1 MTERRDIWKAHEDD
15 GLWNETVL
23 AYALAFGELAKP
35 KPNRP
40 ASWDLTYQAAV
51 HDMNPLPP
59 RGDLRAQCQ
68 HDTWFFLPWHRMYLL
83 HFEAVIR
90 AIILDLPAG
99 PISDEARETPGPCRT
114 GTTGRRPTAC
124 SPRRFGRQRCPMAR
138 PTRWPGPTGFG
149 RCNKARSASPMRRSS
164 SPAGGTNRCSP
175 CPAPHRSVAQTRR
188 ARATARSTL
197 EAPGPSR

>member
-99 PISDEARETPGPCRT
+99 PISDETRDSWALPYWDYGPAANRLLPPAFREAALPDGTPNPLAR
-114 GTTGRRPTAC
+114 
-124 SPRRFGRQRCPMAR
+124 
-138 PTRWPGPTGFG
+138 
-149 RCNKARSASPMRRSS
+149 
-164 SPAGGTNRCSP
+164 
-175 CPAPHRSVAQTRR
+175 
-188 ARATARSTL
+188 
-197 EAPGPSR
+197 

>member
-99 PISDEARETPGPCRT
+99 PISDET
-114 GTTGRRPTAC
+114 
-124 SPRRFGRQRCPMAR
+124 RFGRQRCPMAR